1 MKFETCTVVSNVS
14 KELAVYIFNI
24 RRVFTLHKR
33 RIRIMSGVGA
43 RSSRKNLLKKPD
55 IIVSVKDTPLCLEY
69 NIKMK

>member
-1 MKFETCTVVSNVS
+1 VVSNVS

-43 RSSRKNLLKKPD
+43 RSSRRNLLKKPD
-55 IIVSVKDTPLCLEY
+55 ILVLVEDIPLCLKY
-69 NIKMK
+69 NIKVK